1 MMFEAGY
8 SYLKGEAIH
17 MVGAQTLQWWEALP
31 IGALG
36 IFFGALLAGWMT
48 PSGSDK
54 PNRW

>member
-1 MMFEAGY
+1 
-8 SYLKGEAIH
+8 